1 MTGSPPLHPAIRA
14 FTVRYCAR
22 KMGKEA
28 IRAWIAKAKKT
39 RRLNSIRTSL
49 NADIAAAEAA
59 LIDLKPI
66 KTHPNVELARQ
77 NAQAHLEWAK
87 ATKAELLRMYPNARS
102 QYRPQHRPRRPNRM
116 RVGLL
121 GRAVQVFKDRK
132 PVDED

>member
-1 MTGSPPLHPAIRA
+1 MTGSLPVHPAIPA
-14 FTVRYCAR
+14 FTVGYRAR
-22 KMGKEA
+22 KMDEEA
-28 IRAWIAKAKKT
+28 IRAWIMKTKKT
-39 RRLNSIRTSL
+39 RRLHNIRKWL
-49 NADIAAAEAA
+49 NAEIAGAEAA

-66 KTHPNVELARQ
+66 KTQPNVKLARQ
-77 NAQAHLEWAK
+77 NAQAHLDWAT

-102 QYRPQHRPRRPNRM
+102 QYRPQHRPRRPNRV

>member
-1 MTGSPPLHPAIRA
+1 MTGSLPVHPAIPA
-14 FTVRYCAR
+14 FTVGYRAR

-28 IRAWIAKAKKT
+28 IRAWIVKTKKT
-39 RRLNSIRTSL
+39 RRLHNIRRWL
-49 NADIAAAEAA
+49 NAEIAGAEAA
-59 LIDLKPI
+59 MIDLKPI
-66 KTHPNVELARQ
+66 KTQPNVKLARQ
-77 NAQAHLEWAK
+77 NAQAHLDWAT
-87 ATKAELLRMYPNARS
+87 ATKAELLRMYPNVRS